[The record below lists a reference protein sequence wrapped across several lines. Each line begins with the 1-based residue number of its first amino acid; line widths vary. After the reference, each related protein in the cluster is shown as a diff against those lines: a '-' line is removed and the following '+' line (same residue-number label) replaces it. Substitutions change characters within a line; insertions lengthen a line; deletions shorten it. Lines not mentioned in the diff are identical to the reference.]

1 MNRLKSIIK
10 EFIEEKNKKALEE
23 QLRQQEQQERRIL
36 TKCSNEFVEAL
47 KDTPDEFNIKKSLS
61 AVSLTVKFYKNN
73 FFVIR
78 IPKAD
83 SMQELRPPQKV
94 ALGKELQERINHLR
108 SEAELMVQEFR
119 RQTDFE
125 HNIISEKC
133 YYSGNNKEVME
144 FESQARINEQQL
156 YQAIH
161 FRFWKYGIEK
171 VWDSANSLYITVLF
185 SLNIPNEWY

>member
-1 MNRLKSIIK
+1 MEKITNIIK
-10 EFIEEKNKKALEE
+10 KFIEEKNKKALEE
-23 QLRQQEQQERRIL
+23 QQRQQEQQERRIL
-36 TKCSNEFVEAL
+36 TICTNEFLEAL

-61 AVSLTVKFYKNN
+61 SVSLTVKFYKNN

-83 SMQELRPPQKV
+83 SMQELRPPQQI

-108 SEAELMVQEFR
+108 SEAELMVQEFH
-119 RQTDFE
+119 RQTEYE

-133 YYSGNNKEVME
+133 YYSGNNKELME

-185 SLNIPNEWY
+185 SLYIPNEWY